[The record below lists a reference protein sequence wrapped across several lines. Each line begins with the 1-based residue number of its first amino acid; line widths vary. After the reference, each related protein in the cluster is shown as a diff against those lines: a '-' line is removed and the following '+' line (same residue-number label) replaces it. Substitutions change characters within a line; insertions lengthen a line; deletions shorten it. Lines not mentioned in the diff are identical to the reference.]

1 VAGFDTLADC
11 AGECAAVGVRIT
23 HWGGAKVRRLVKIAA
38 PFGGNLFAVHNNTL
52 RNGLRG
58 LLERVLK
65 YREADGQ
72 LSDLPRPRPVA
83 LGAMDAFFAAY
94 SGTVRCAT
102 PLSDPEFLQGYT
114 GRRRTIYEQAVESLR
129 SSPFVPRDAEVGPAF
144 VKAEKINFG
153 AKPDPSPRII
163 QPRNPRYNVEV
174 GRYLRRIEHDVY
186 QNIASLYG
194 GPTVMK
200 GYTPYGVAS
209 NLREMWDEFADPVAI
224 GLDATRFD
232 MHVRREL
239 LEFEHSVYALH
250 FYRGHRK
257 RLRRLLKLQLRNVGQ
272 LRCSDGVAKYV
283 VDGGRM
289 SGDMNTA
296 LGNCLI
302 MCAIIYTYGVAG
314 LGLRLR
320 LANNG
325 DDCVVVM
332 NRCDLARFCQHLER
346 CFWWYGIRLKVE
358 EPVYRFEQIE
368 FCQTRPVKTTNGWL
382 MCRDPHVALAKDLV
396 ATNPE
401 YCCGNGFR
409 KWAGAVGQCGLAIAG
424 GLPIFDSFYSK
435 LASIGIESRVATDTA
450 MDSGFL
456 RMARGMRRGHMR
468 VEDEVRVSFFLAFG
482 INPSQQMAIE
492 EAIDQWEIHVPET
505 PGLVYPA
512 LSRLNCVLW

>member
-1 VAGFDTLADC
+1 M
-11 AGECAAVGVRIT
+11 GVQIT
-23 HWGGAKVRRLVKIAA
+23 SWGGAKVRRLVKIAA

-52 RNGLRG
+52 MNGLRG

-65 YREADGQ
+65 YREADGS

-83 LGAMDAFFAAY
+83 VGAMEAFSAAY
-94 SGTVRCAT
+94 SGTVRFAT
-102 PLSDPEFLQGYT
+102 PLSYQEFLEGYT

-129 SSPFVPRDAEVGPAF
+129 SNPLVPRDAEVGPAF

-153 AKPDPSPRII
+153 TKKDPSPRII

-186 QNIASLYG
+186 RNIASLYG

-209 NLREMWDEFADPVAI
+209 NLRAMWEEFADPVAI

-232 MHVRREL
+232 MHVRKEM
-239 LEFEHSVYALH
+239 LEFEHSIYLLH
-250 FYRGHRK
+250 YPRGHRK
-257 RLRRLLKLQLRNVGQ
+257 KLRRLLKHQVLNRGL
-272 LRCSDGVAKYV
+272 LRCSDGKAKYV

-302 MCAIIYTYGVAG
+302 MCAIIYSYGIVG

-325 DDCVVVM
+325 DDCVVVLE
-332 NRCDLARFCQHLER
+332 RTQAARFVQHLER
-346 CFWWYGIRLKVE
+346 CFLWFGFRLKVE
-358 EPVYRFEQIE
+358 PLVDVFEQIE
-368 FCQTRPVKTTNGWL
+368 FCQTRPVWTPNGWI
-382 MCRDPHVALAKDLV
+382 MCRDPRTAIAKDMV

-401 YCCGNGFR
+401 YSCGNGFR
-409 KWAGAVGQCGLAIAG
+409 KWAGAVGQCGLAVAG
-424 GLPIFDSFYSK
+424 GLPIFDQFYSK
-435 LASIGIESRVATDTA
+435 LAALGVASNVAADTA

-456 RMARGMRRGHMR
+456 RMAQGMHRGHML
-468 VEDEVRVSFFLAFG
+468 VDDEVRVSFFLAFG
-482 INPSQQMAIE
+482 ISPSQQEAIERAIE
-492 EAIDQWEIHVPET
+492 EWVIHVPES
-505 PGLVYPA
+505 PGLVIPA
-512 LSRLNCVLW
+512 LSPLNSELW